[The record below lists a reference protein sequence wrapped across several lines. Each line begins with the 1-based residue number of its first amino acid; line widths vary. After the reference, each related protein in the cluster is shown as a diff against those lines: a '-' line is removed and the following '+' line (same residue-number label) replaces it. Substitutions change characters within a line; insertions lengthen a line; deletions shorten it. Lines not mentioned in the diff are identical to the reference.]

1 MNFDKLTGEVIT
13 KSDSRYE
20 EARQQWN
27 RAIEK
32 YPLAIVYCSCE
43 EDIVNAVKWARENY
57 IAIRIR
63 SGGHHYEG
71 FSTGDDVLVI
81 DVSRFNKIEVDE
93 IKRVVYVDGGVRN
106 RQLYDNLCSKGYPFP
121 GGGCPTVGV
130 VGYTLGG
137 GWGYSARFLGL
148 GCDSLLEAQI
158 INYNGEKIVASDFE
172 NKDLFWA
179 LRGSGGGNFGV
190 VTKMVFKI
198 PPKVIGATLI
208 NIEYP
213 NRKFQDIVC
222 ILETYQTMY
231 DELDYRVNFK
241 LSIYNSKIDGIG
253 VKIIGIFYGTEKEA
267 LEVISPLVKIEVNS
281 KIDLKYMT
289 IDKVNKTIQDAHP
302 DYESYKSSGRFVV
315 RKYNKDELLYIV
327 KTIETVPSGCTYT
340 AITFYGLGGMVSEV
354 NRDKTAFY
362 YREAKFILGFQTVW
376 ENPMDAEVNK
386 QWMIKKFEFIK
397 TFTKGSF
404 VNFPMAEL
412 DHYKGEYYGEHVQR
426 LVEIKDK
433 YDPKGIFE
441 FPQRL

>member
-13 KSDSRYE
+13 KDHSRYE
-20 EARQQWN
+20 ECRQQWN

-43 EDIVNAVKWARENY
+43 EDIVNAIKWARENH
-57 IAIRIR
+57 IEIRIR

-71 FSTGDDVLVI
+71 FSTGEDVLVI
-81 DVSRFNKIEVDE
+81 DVSRFNKIEIDE
-93 IKRVVYVDGGVRN
+93 IKRVVYIDGGVRN
-106 RQLYDNLCSKGYPFP
+106 RELYDKLCSKGYPFP

-198 PPKVIGATLI
+198 PQKVLGATLI

-213 NRKFQDIVC
+213 NRKFEDIVS

-253 VKIIGIFYGTEKEA
+253 VKIIGIFYGTEKDA
-267 LEVISPLVKIEVNS
+267 LEVISPLVKSKGNS
-281 KIDLKYMT
+281 KIDLKYMA

-315 RKYNKDELLYIV
+315 RDYRQDELFNVI
-327 KTIETVPSGCTYT
+327 KIIENPPLGCIYT

-354 NRDKTAFY
+354 DIEKTAFC

-397 TFTKGSF
+397 TITKGSF

-412 DHYKGEYYGEHVQR
+412 DHYKGEYYGEHAQR
-426 LVEIKDK
+426 LVEIKEK

-441 FPQRL
+441 FPQGL